1 LRKISPDVIVGG
13 GGGDKKETG
22 KQGWGK
28 DVPGMIRLWKVKKF
42 NYGTFEEG
50 SIKAK
55 RVP

>member
-1 LRKISPDVIVGG
+1 MRKISPDVIVGG